1 MREMDDASPPP
12 SRPLPAVDAD
22 NRSFWTG
29 GAQGRLMIAR
39 CATCR
44 TYVHPPLPFCP
55 ACEGRDVKSEAVSGR
70 GAVFSYTVNHKAWM
84 PDLPVP
90 YVLALVEL
98 DEQAGLRLPTNIV
111 GCDPQDVHIGM
122 RVAVRFEVAGDLS
135 VPLFGP
141 VP

>member
-1 MREMDDASPPP
+1 MTKMDGVTTLPW
-12 SRPLPAVDAD
+12 RPLPAVDAS
-22 NRSFWTG
+22 NRPFWTG
-29 GAQGRLMIAR
+29 GAQGKLMIAR
-39 CATCR
+39 CAGCR

-55 ACEGRDVKSEAVSGR
+55 ACEARDVTPEAVSGN
-70 GAVFSYTVNHKAWM
+70 GTVFSYTVNHKAWL

-111 GCDPQDVHIGM
+111 GCDPDDVHIGM
-122 RVAVRFEVAGDLS
+122 RVEVQFEAVEDLS

-141 VP
+141 AP